1 MDRAEERDVA
11 LPQLEDGPGA
21 DGPGEHRVA
30 DQGPGLVPAQ
40 LAIILKT
47 KTNQHLRFQTFH
59 ISEIQTVGGWYW
71 YKYNFSIIKKV
82 SNTN

>member
-30 DQGPGLVPAQ
+30 DEGPGLATAQ
-40 LAIILKT
+40 FPIILKQN
-47 KTNQHLRFQTFH
+47 KLA
-59 ISEIQTVGGWYW
+59 SEM
-71 YKYNFSIIKKV
+71 
-82 SNTN
+82 

>member
-1 MDRAEERDVA
+1 MHRAEERDVA
-11 LPQLEDGPGA
+11 LPQLEHGSGA

-47 KTNQHLRFQTFH
+47 KTNQHPRFKT
-59 ISEIQTVGGWYW
+59 ITEIQTVVGLVVL
-71 YKYNFSIIKKV
+71 IQV
-82 SNTN
+82 

>member
-1 MDRAEERDVA
+1 MDGAEEGDVT
-11 LPQLEDGPGA
+11 LPELEDGAGP

-47 KTNQHLRFQTFH
+47 KTNQHLRFKTIIFLR
-59 ISEIQTVGGWYW
+59 
-71 YKYNFSIIKKV
+71 FSLFLNNKE
-82 SNTN
+82 SF